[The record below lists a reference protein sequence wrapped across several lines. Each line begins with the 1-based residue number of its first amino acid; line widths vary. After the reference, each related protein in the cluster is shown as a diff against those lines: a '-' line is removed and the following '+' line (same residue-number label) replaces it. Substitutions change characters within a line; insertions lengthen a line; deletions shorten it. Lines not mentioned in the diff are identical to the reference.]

1 MLGAEDIL
9 RSRIQPDYSLTVNEV
24 FLGNARAIPETSW
37 NLDLFSAVDPITSEV
52 LDGKSTTF
60 KRLPTWV
67 PDSRS
72 GRAIKKGVGHTF

>member
-24 FLGNARAIPETSW
+24 FLGNARAIPETGW

-52 LDGKSTTF
+52 LDGKSTTLKGCQPGF
-60 KRLPTWV
+60 QIRVLVARLKR
-67 PDSRS
+67 
-72 GRAIKKGVGHTF
+72 A